1 MAVEIPPFPD
11 ISSHTHFPLPES
23 NWMEYKETF
32 PRLKDC
38 FEKQVLLPVCG
49 FLNSSGG
56 YLVIGVV
63 DADRFIKGVPT
74 DKMMDAFM
82 LKIDDIIRH
91 QYIRPSDDSYLL
103 PENLKVSYV
112 TTKYDK
118 TIVIVK
124 VVPTPGKE
132 YYCTKIGKVV
142 RLSASN
148 LKISSLPQFN
158 TEEEEKIMRIVKK
171 RMVASKCEKM
181 RMRYEH
187 EFEVERLSKQLE
199 YLVGKTKEL
208 EKNIQTEQEIHQ
220 RTLVELEKRI
230 LQEKFQKEEELSTGF
245 WKKIASVLCFAY

>member
-1 MAVEIPPFPD
+1 MTLPAFPE
-11 ISSHTHFPLPES
+11 ISSSTHFPIPES

-49 FLNSSGG
+49 FLNASGG

-74 DKMMDAFM
+74 DKLMDAFM

-91 QYIRPSDDSYLL
+91 QYIRPSDGSYLM
-103 PENLKVSYV
+103 PENLSVSYQ

-124 VVPTPGKE
+124 VIPTPGKE
-132 YYCTKIGKVV
+132 YFCTKIGKVV

-148 LKISSLPQFN
+148 LKISSLPEF
-158 TEEEEKIMRIVKK
+158 TLEEEEKIKRIVKK
-171 RMVASKCEKM
+171 RMLASKCEKLKM
-181 RMRYEH
+181 KYEH
-187 EFEVERLSKQLE
+187 QFEVERLTKQLE
-199 YLVGKTKEL
+199 YLVGKTKEVEEELQQTLQAL
-208 EKNIQTEQEIHQ
+208 EK
-220 RTLVELEKRI
+220 KI
-230 LQEKFQKEEELSTGF
+230 LQEKWKKEEELSSNTFGR
-245 WKKIASVLCFAY
+245 WKSLLCGLF

>member
-1 MAVEIPPFPD
+1 MDLPAFPD

-49 FLNSSGG
+49 FLNASGG

-91 QYIRPSDDSYLL
+91 QYIRPSDGTYLM
-103 PENLKVSYV
+103 PENLKVSYL

-124 VVPTPGKE
+124 VLPTAGKE

-158 TEEEEKIMRIVKK
+158 PEEEEKIMKIVNK
-171 RMVASKCEKM
+171 RMLASKCEKM

-187 EFEVERLSKQLE
+187 EYEVEKLSKQLD
-199 YLVGKTKEL
+199 YLIGKTKEL
-208 EKNIQTEQEIHQ
+208 EKNIQIQKEVNQ
-220 RTLVELEKRI
+220 RTLEVLEKRI
-230 LQEKFQKEEELSTGF
+230 LQEKKEKEEQLSSSNL
-245 WKKIASVLCFAY
+245 WKFILCGIY